1 MVVHHDNHH
10 AGYVNK
16 LNKALENYSE
26 YQECSA
32 LWLLLNLE
40 KLPEE
45 IRLAVHHNA
54 DGHVNHSM
62 FWRAMTPS
70 RVAEPKGLFREAID
84 TDFGS
89 LAKFKSEF
97 AQAGAEIFGSGWIW
111 LTKTRQNGGKLEIIS
126 TQGHDHPMMHNRF
139 PLLVNDVWEHAYY
152 LQYENRRGDYL
163 KAWWSIVDW
172 DQANRCFE
180 RSDSLIDKYLTIE
193 DEFLVSP
200 QKTLACN

>member
-32 LWLLLNLE
+32 LWLLLNLA

-54 DGHVNHSM
+54 AGHVNHSM

-70 RVAEPKGLFREAID
+70 RVVEPKGLFREAID

>member
-1 MVVHHDNHH
+1 MNS
-10 AGYVNK
+10 GK
-16 LNKALENYSE
+16 SNKALENYPE

-54 DGHVNHSM
+54 GGHVNHSM

-89 LAKFKSEF
+89 LAKLKSEF
-97 AQAGAEIFGSGWIW
+97 AEAGTQVFGSGWIW

-152 LQYENRRGDYL
+152 LQYENRRSDYL
-163 KAWWSIVDW
+163 KAWWAIVDW

-193 DEFLVSP
+193 DALLVSP